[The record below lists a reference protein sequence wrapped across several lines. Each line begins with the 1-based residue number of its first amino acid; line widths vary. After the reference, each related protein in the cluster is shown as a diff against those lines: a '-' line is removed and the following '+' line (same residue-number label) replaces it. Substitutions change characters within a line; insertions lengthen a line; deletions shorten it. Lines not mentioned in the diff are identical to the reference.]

1 MTSKLALTKRLDGYW
16 KMELGNVC
24 LVPVCMVLTAY
35 LFEYPLGWLT
45 WFSLVPMCGLL
56 MIGGLYWRA
65 KLLHVQGQRLSME
78 RLLPWVHRMQWP
90 FAVSSILVLALCLT
104 SWVGDNLALSFGDKI
119 TASVAATL
127 AVLEYVNYYH
137 RQLQHFD
144 HAADWKR
151 LLGGKGFRESQMAT
165 DLRRFRQKHR

>member
-1 MTSKLALTKRLDGYW
+1 
-16 KMELGNVC
+16 MELGNVV
-24 LVPVCMVLTAY
+24 LLPAFMVWMAHY
-35 LFEYPLGWLT
+35 LEYQLGWLT
-45 WFSLVPMCGLL
+45 WVSLVPMCGLL

-65 KLLHVQGQRLSME
+65 KLRHVQGHRRSME

-119 TASVAATL
+119 TASIAATL

-144 HAADWKR
+144 HVADWKR

-165 DLRRFRQKHR
+165 DLRRFRQKHL